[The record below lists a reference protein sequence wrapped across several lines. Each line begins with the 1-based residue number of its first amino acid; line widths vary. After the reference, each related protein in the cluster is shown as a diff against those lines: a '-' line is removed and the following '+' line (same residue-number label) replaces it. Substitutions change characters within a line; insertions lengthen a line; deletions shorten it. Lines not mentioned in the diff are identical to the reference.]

1 MASGKTIPLFAVII
15 LVISFGVAFSQEAP
29 EPMDSAYTD
38 SSSVVDSTA
47 LPDSS
52 AAESIDSLKI
62 NADKINPLIFVP
74 DTSLSQYYKSF
85 IAARSYGD
93 YFRYMPGVLSLQHG
107 ADGHPEMLVKSLLLG
122 GCNVLYNGTPV
133 FQQGYYI
140 PFKTGADLDAFMYEN
155 VARFYLTPV
164 NNLDLFSQGENLSLN
179 GAVWTVSDNP
189 SSITVAGGPYGYHR
203 SAWRFTR
210 RFNENL
216 SGNLIIGFKK
226 GSSYYQSGGGYN
238 SFGVSGAFAAKPKPN
253 AEIAYIFYDHKA
265 NEGLIQFDRIIEP
278 YLKLKRQVNFHQV
291 SGRYMFDKEKELAIK
306 SYYQANHNFIVDDAR
321 TYSSRLKDY
330 LSGTQADYGIKKGD
344 NNYKFSTGVGYH
356 RLGGVNSND
365 SKMTTLG
372 VAVSDSIDIDS
383 LKYLKAT
390 LRARHNTIGGF
401 YPAGTIVYSCPI
413 NYVGILAVSAGYYDF
428 QPDIYSRYYNISVP
442 YTISTG
448 TIGNFYSYRPDE
460 NLKSKKAVF
469 ADVDFMYKP
478 ERRFNIGVGFT
489 LERIF
494 DDVLQVTSESSFTFS
509 THPINI
515 NYNRVT
521 LTGKVEYPLTKYYKG
536 ASGVSLF
543 IYDPSE
549 PRAGMKHSPK
559 ALAYTDG
566 RIQVRNVL
574 RDIDLAAA
582 FQARYISAREYFGLI
597 RSSYEQAAN
606 LDVSLVIRFGAVEF
620 RVIETNVFDFIGGNS
635 YSIWGEY
642 LMPPGNVWWQ
652 LTWDFAN

>member
-1 MASGKTIPLFAVII
+1 VC
-15 LVISFGVAFSQEAP
+15 
-29 EPMDSAYTD
+29 
-38 SSSVVDSTA
+38 VDSTA

-179 GAVWTVSDNP
+179 GAVWTASDNP

-306 SYYQANHNFIVDDAR
+306 SYYQQIII
-321 TYSSRLKDY
+321 
-330 LSGTQADYGIKKGD
+330 LS
-344 NNYKFSTGVGYH
+344 
-356 RLGGVNSND
+356 
-365 SKMTTLG
+365 
-372 VAVSDSIDIDS
+372 
-383 LKYLKAT
+383 
-390 LRARHNTIGGF
+390 
-401 YPAGTIVYSCPI
+401 
-413 NYVGILAVSAGYYDF
+413 
-428 QPDIYSRYYNISVP
+428 
-442 YTISTG
+442 
-448 TIGNFYSYRPDE
+448 
-460 NLKSKKAVF
+460 
-469 ADVDFMYKP
+469 
-478 ERRFNIGVGFT
+478 
-489 LERIF
+489 
-494 DDVLQVTSESSFTFS
+494 
-509 THPINI
+509 
-515 NYNRVT
+515 
-521 LTGKVEYPLTKYYKG
+521 
-536 ASGVSLF
+536 
-543 IYDPSE
+543 
-549 PRAGMKHSPK
+549 
-559 ALAYTDG
+559 
-566 RIQVRNVL
+566 
-574 RDIDLAAA
+574 
-582 FQARYISAREYFGLI
+582 
-597 RSSYEQAAN
+597 
-606 LDVSLVIRFGAVEF
+606 
-620 RVIETNVFDFIGGNS
+620 
-635 YSIWGEY
+635 
-642 LMPPGNVWWQ
+642 
-652 LTWDFAN
+652 